1 MTGSLQEA
9 KRKNTTLVS
18 RISCDLESI
27 LVNTLF
33 QHPIRQTRLRVLCS
47 LLGWDYIWVA
57 SEAACNCGV
66 LKGLICLKKDEAKI
80 NLLLESQSRVIQQ
93 GKYKL
98 KDRSLNLFII

>member
-9 KRKNTTLVS
+9 KRKNITLVS

-33 QHPIRQTRLRVLCS
+33 QHQIKTQSDRHNSESCVS

-57 SEAACNCGV
+57 SEATCNCGV
-66 LKGLICLKKDEAKI
+66 LKGLICLKK
-80 NLLLESQSRVIQQ
+80 R
-93 GKYKL
+93 
-98 KDRSLNLFII
+98 